1 MCSLSHWLAPMCE
14 QHRRGGDS
22 IRKGESVDD
31 QRHGSSQHRFCSST
45 SPESWNLLS
54 QKMMVIF
61 GPVFEICTFDILSR
75 NMPTARKRI
84 VLSFLTRECNSEVL
98 IFFIEMK
105 WPLQFQTN
113 PFCANFRRCGASSR
127 QSRDHRGVHCALIGR
142 SRPEC
147 LPRAR
152 WSKLLCVYRS
162 VCEDFSSEF
171 ARCQLL
177 FSSIVYNYSMPRISN
192 KLYTKVVAILRLI
205 IIVLIYIM

>member
-1 MCSLSHWLAPMCE
+1 M
-14 QHRRGGDS
+14 
-22 IRKGESVDD
+22 RKGESVDN
-31 QRHGSSQHRFCSST
+31 HHYGSSQYRFCSST

-54 QKMMVIF
+54 QKKDGDSWPSKF
-61 GPVFEICTFDILSR
+61 FEICRSYILAR
-75 NMPTARKRI
+75 NMPTARKRV

-105 WPLQFQTN
+105 WPLQLQTD
-113 PFCANFRRCGASSR
+113 PFCGNFRRCGASPR
-127 QSRDHRGVHCALIGR
+127 QPRDHRGVHCALIGW